1 MKATMIAIDQRQIR
15 RSEEQLTER
24 CRQGDLDA
32 FGQVYMLYERNVY
45 RYAFYL
51 LGHSE
56 DAADVKQET
65 FIKAYQ
71 AIGTFRGNSSLL
83 TWLLKICINLCRD
96 RLRTRKSHYLLY
108 EHITRETLDG
118 GTSAQDPYACAER
131 SQTIATI
138 LRGLQ
143 GLSPAQREI
152 IILRDIEGLEYGEI
166 ARALGCTA
174 PTAKMRL
181 HRARHSLKE
190 RVISLM
196 EAREE
201 PCE

>member
-1 MKATMIAIDQRQIR
+1 MIAIDERHMQ

-24 CRQGDLDA
+24 CRQGDLEA

-65 FIKAYQ
+65 FLKAYQ

-83 TWLLKICINLCRD
+83 TWLFRICINLCRD
-96 RLRTRKSHYLLY
+96 RLRTRKSHHLLY
-108 EHITRETLDG
+108 EHIARETLEGD
-118 GTSAQDPYACAER
+118 THAQDPYVCAER
-131 SQTIATI
+131 SQTVAAI

-143 GLSPAQREI
+143 GLSPSQREI
-152 IILRDIEGLEYGEI
+152 IILRDIEGMEYREI
-166 ARALGCTA
+166 ARALGCSA

-181 HRARHSLKE
+181 FRARHCLKE
-190 RVISLM
+190 RVVSLM